1 MSGPARKSGG
11 VHASVVAIGET
22 GVLIVGASG
31 AGKSRLALALIAEA
45 SRRGDFARLVGD
57 DRMLIAAANGR
68 VLARPHPAIA
78 GLIEERGAGL
88 HRIDHEPVARVTCCV
103 SLVAAGHDRLPE
115 PATERHEAAGVS
127 LPRLTL
133 QESVGPDE
141 GARRVLAFLER
152 LGG

>member
-1 MSGPARKSGG
+1 MSGPARKTPGT
-11 VHASVVAIGET
+11 HASVVAIGET
-22 GVLIVGASG
+22 GVLIVGNSG
-31 AGKSRLALALIAEA
+31 SGKSRLALALIAEA
-45 SRRGDFARLVGD
+45 ARRGVFARLVGD

-88 HRIDHEPVARVTCCV
+88 HRLDHEPAARLTCCV
-103 SLVAAGHDRLPE
+103 NLVAGNPVRLPE
-115 PATERHEAAGVS
+115 PATERHEAAGIS

-133 QESVGPDE
+133 RTSIGPDE

-152 LGG
+152 LGA